1 MDLHGK
7 VGEQG
12 VDTILASATNGGEGR
27 EPN

>member
-12 VDTILASATNGGEGR
+12 VDTILASATNAGEGR